1 MQRSAINSLRLLKAS
16 FVEPMECLSVARLPE
31 GSQWLWE
38 IKLDGYRAL
47 AVKSGS
53 DVTLFSRRQKSL
65 NRQFPYIVEALVD
78 LPDET
83 VVDGELVAIDDS
95 GRPNFHLLQN
105 FRADASRIHYY
116 IFDLL
121 CYKDRDL
128 TRLSLIERRELL
140 ISLDQ

>member
-1 MQRSAINSLRLLKAS
+1 MQRSAINSLRLLPAKKAS

-53 DVTLFSRRQKSL
+53 DVTLFSRRRKSL
-65 NRQFPYIVEALVD
+65 NRQFRYIVERLAE
-78 LPDET
+78 LPDGT
-83 VVDGELVAIDDS
+83 IVDRELVAIDDG
-95 GRPNFHLLQN
+95 GRPDFHLLQN
-105 FRADASRIHYY
+105 FRAEASRIHYC

-121 CYKDRDL
+121 CCDGRDL
-128 TRLSLIERRELL
+128 TRLPLIERRVEYC
-140 ISLDQ
+140 